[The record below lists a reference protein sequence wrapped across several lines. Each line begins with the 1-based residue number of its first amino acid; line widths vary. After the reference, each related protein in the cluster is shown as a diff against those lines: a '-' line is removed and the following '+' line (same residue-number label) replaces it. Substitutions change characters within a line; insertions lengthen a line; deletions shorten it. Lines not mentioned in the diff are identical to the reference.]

1 MAEKPKLEHV
11 VLMCTAVNAI
21 DMSALQTQ
29 EKVNQTLSELGI
41 KLHLSEVKGPIM
53 DKLIKTNLFANL
65 SGSNYLSHNQAV
77 EDLRDQ
83 KSPLLGA

>member
-1 MAEKPKLEHV
+1 
-11 VLMCTAVNAI
+11 
-21 DMSALQTQ
+21 
-29 EKVNQTLSELGI
+29 LGI

-83 KSPLLGA
+83 GPAPVDT